1 MAIFKDHQKTS
12 QLGFVKRAP
21 MRFGKRSPM
30 PSRTAF
36 ELIELLRS
44 ANAPVMF
51 PSFTKKA
58 PMRFGKRA
66 PMRFG
71 KRDSVEPDKVIKGYN
86 EVKVDKKAPMRF
98 GKRGFY
104 SDYLY
109 SEK

>member
-1 MAIFKDHQKTS
+1 MAMCKDHQKTS
-12 QLGFVKRAP
+12 QLRFVKRAP
-21 MRFGKRSPM
+21 MRFGKRSPV
-30 PSRTAF
+30 PSPTSL

-44 ANAPVMF
+44 VNTPVMF

-71 KRDSVEPDKVIKGYN
+71 KRDSEEPDKVIEGYN
-86 EVKVDKKAPMRF
+86 EGKVDKRAPIRF
-98 GKRGFY
+98 GKREFY
-104 SDYLY
+104 SDYLH

>member
-1 MAIFKDHQKTS
+1 
-12 QLGFVKRAP
+12 
-21 MRFGKRSPM
+21 MRFGKRSDVTSPT
-30 PSRTAF
+30 SLK
-36 ELIELLRS
+36 LIELLRS

-71 KRDSVEPDKVIKGYN
+71 KRDSEEPDKVIERYN
-86 EVKVDKKAPMRF
+86 EVKVDKRAPMRF
-98 GKRGFY
+98 GQRDFY

-109 SEK
+109 GGK

>member
-1 MAIFKDHQKTS
+1 
-12 QLGFVKRAP
+12 
-21 MRFGKRSPM
+21 MRFGKRSPV
-30 PSRTAF
+30 PSPISL

-71 KRDSVEPDKVIKGYN
+71 KRDSEEPDKVIKGYN
-86 EVKVDKKAPMRF
+86 EVKVDKRAPMRF
-98 GKRGFY
+98 GKKGFY
-104 SDYLY
+104 SDYLH